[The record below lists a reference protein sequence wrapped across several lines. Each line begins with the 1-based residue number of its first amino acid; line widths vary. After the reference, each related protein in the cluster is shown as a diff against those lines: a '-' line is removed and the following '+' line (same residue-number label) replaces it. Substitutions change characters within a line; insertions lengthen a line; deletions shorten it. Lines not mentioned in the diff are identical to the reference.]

1 MSCHSFLHSLDDFF
15 FIPRSFIREKKI
27 GLSPSDPSSKQS
39 CRREGLPA
47 APHLHLEM
55 MALCLSVLGV
65 PGDGTVGVL
74 LVGKETR
81 LLSAAPPSP
90 RPAPATGFPAAS
102 RAPGSGGPLI
112 WSKSSIPWEQGC
124 GSAAP

>member
-1 MSCHSFLHSLDDFF
+1 MIFF

-55 MALCLSVLGV
+55 MALCLSILGV

-81 LLSAAPPSP
+81 LSLQHRHPHALRQPP
-90 RPAPATGFPAAS
+90 AS
-102 RAPGSGGPLI
+102 RQPAVHLDRG
-112 WSKSSIPWEQGC
+112 
-124 GSAAP
+124 AH